1 MKHMRQV
8 IYLNLLFLG
17 FFVLPG
23 CGDKPAEKKQGLV
36 VINVLDKS
44 LYDDCHIK
52 GSICVPFENVTEY
65 AQNNIDKSAEVILY
79 CSNYHCSASGQACK
93 QLKKLG
99 FENVYAYEG
108 GTAEWY
114 QQGLPV
120 EGPST
125 KRYLK
130 QKITAHEQDL
140 SEKQIITMNQ
150 LAHKMGFEK

>member
-1 MKHMRQV
+1 MKYIKQV
-8 IYLNLLFLG
+8 TYLNFIFLG
-17 FFVLPG
+17 SLLLSG
-23 CGDKPAEKKQGLV
+23 CGYTPDKKKGLV
-36 VINVLDKS
+36 VINVLDKT

-52 GSICVPFENVTEY
+52 GSICVPFEDVIEY
-65 AQNNIDKSAEVILY
+65 AQNNIDKNADIVLY

-99 FENVYAYEG
+99 FNNVSAYEG

-130 QKITAHEQDL
+130 QKIAAQEPDSCEVQV
-140 SEKQIITMNQ
+140 ITMNE
-150 LAHKMGFEK
+150 LAQKMGFEN